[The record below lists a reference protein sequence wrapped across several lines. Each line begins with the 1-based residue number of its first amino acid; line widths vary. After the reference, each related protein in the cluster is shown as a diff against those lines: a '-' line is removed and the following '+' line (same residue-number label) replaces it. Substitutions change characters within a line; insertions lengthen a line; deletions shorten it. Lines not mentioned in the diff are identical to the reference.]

1 MNKKTSYQL
10 MQGNEAVAEGALAAG
25 VDFFAGYPITPSTEI
40 AEILADRLPENGG
53 KFIQMEDEIGS
64 IAAIIGASIGGCK
77 TLTATSG
84 PGFSLMQENLGFAC
98 LAEIPLVIVNVMRAG
113 PSTGLPTS
121 PSQGD
126 VMQARW
132 GTHGDHPIIVLTPSS
147 VEEAFH
153 YTTKAVNFAE
163 KYRNPVIILM
173 DEVIGHMR
181 ARVSLPPRSMVER
194 VNRVQPNMPPE
205 WYLPYERSATGVAP
219 MASFGDGYRYH
230 ITGLIHDAKGFPT
243 ANPNEARD
251 NIRGLFA
258 KIERGFREICL
269 VDYELMEDAEH
280 AILAYGSMVL
290 SARSAMEQLRK
301 TGIKVGLIKLG
312 TLWPFPRFALE
323 HYLPQLKTILVP
335 ELNMGQIYREVLRVN
350 AGKAV
355 IEKLNRVNGTII
367 APDEIVKTVKGLVR

>member
-1 MNKKTSYQL
+1 MSRKTSYQL

-25 VDFFAGYPITPSTEI
+25 VSFFAGYPITPSTEI
-40 AEILADRLPENGG
+40 AEILADRLPETSG

-64 IAAIIGASIGGCK
+64 IAAIIGASIGGRK
-77 TLTATSG
+77 SLTATSG

-132 GTHGDHPIIVLTPSS
+132 GTHGDHPIIVLTPAS

-153 YTTKAVNFAE
+153 YTVKAVNFSE
-163 KYRNPVIILM
+163 KYRNPVIVLM

-194 VNRVQPNMPPE
+194 INRVQPNMPPE

-280 AILAYGSMVL
+280 AIVAYGSMVL
-290 SARSAMEQLRK
+290 SARSALEQLRES
-301 TGIKVGLIKLG
+301 GLKVGLIKLG

-323 HYLPQLKTILVP
+323 RFLPQLKTILVP

-367 APDEIVKTVKGLVR
+367 APDEIVKTVKGLIR

>member
-1 MNKKTSYQL
+1 MSKKTSYRL
-10 MQGNEAVAEGALAAG
+10 IQGNEAVAEGALAAG
-25 VDFFAGYPITPSTEI
+25 VSFFAGYPITPSTEI
-40 AEILADRLPENGG
+40 AEILADRLPETSG

-64 IAAIIGASIGGCK
+64 IAAIIGASIGGRK
-77 TLTATSG
+77 SLTATSG

-132 GTHGDHPIIVLTPSS
+132 GTHGDHPIIVLTPAS

-153 YTTKAVNFAE
+153 YTVKAVNFSE
-163 KYRNPVIILM
+163 KYRNPVILLM

-194 VNRVQPNMPPE
+194 INRVQPNMPPE

-243 ANPNEARD
+243 ADPNEARD

-280 AILAYGSMVL
+280 AIIAYGSMVL
-290 SARSAMEQLRK
+290 SARSALEQLRES
-301 TGIKVGLIKLG
+301 GLKVGLIKLG

-323 HYLPQLKTILVP
+323 HFLPQLKTILVP

-350 AGKAV
+350 AGKSV
-355 IEKLNRVNGTII
+355 IEKLNRVNGTVI

>member
-1 MNKKTSYQL
+1 MSKKSSYQL

-25 VDFFAGYPITPSTEI
+25 VNFFAGYPITPSTEV
-40 AEILADRLPENGG
+40 AEILADRLPASGG
-53 KFIQMEDEIGS
+53 KFIQMEDEIAS
-64 IAAIIGASIGGCK
+64 IAGIIGASIGGCK

-98 LAEIPLVIVNVMRAG
+98 LAEIPLVIVNVMRGG
-113 PSTGLPTS
+113 PSTGMPTS

-126 VMQARW
+126 VMQSRW
-132 GTHGDHPIIVLTPSS
+132 GTHGDHPIIVLTPAS

-153 YTTKAVNFAE
+153 YTIKAVNLAE
-163 KYRNPVIILM
+163 KYRNPVILLM
-173 DEVIGHMR
+173 DEVIAHMR
-181 ARVSLPPRSMVER
+181 ARVSLPPASMIEK

-230 ITGLIHDAKGFPT
+230 VTGLVHDAKGYPT
-243 ANPNEARD
+243 ANPNECRD
-251 NIRGLFA
+251 NIRGLFT
-258 KIERGFREICL
+258 KIERGFREICM
-269 VDYELMEDAEH
+269 VDYECMDDAEH
-280 AILAYGSMVL
+280 AIVAYGSMVL
-290 SARSAMEQLRK
+290 SARSALEQLRES
-301 TGIKVGLIKLG
+301 GCKVGLIKLG

-323 HYLPQLKTILVP
+323 QYLPQLKTILVP

-355 IEKLNRVNGTII
+355 IEKLNRVNGTLIT
-367 APDEIVKTVKGLVR
+367 PNEIVKTVKGLIR

>member
-1 MNKKTSYQL
+1 MTKKTSYQL

-25 VDFFAGYPITPSTEI
+25 VSFFAGYPITPSTEI
-40 AEILADRLPENGG
+40 AEVLADRLPANGG

-64 IAAIIGASIGGCK
+64 IAAIIGASIGGRK
-77 TLTATSG
+77 SLTATSG

-132 GTHGDHPIIVLTPSS
+132 GTHGDHPIIALTPSS

-153 YTTKAVNFAE
+153 YTIKAVNFAE
-163 KYRNPVIILM
+163 KYRNPVIVLM

-181 ARVSLPPRSMVER
+181 ARVSLPPKSMIER
-194 VNRVQPNMPPE
+194 INRVQPNMPPE

-230 ITGLIHDAKGFPT
+230 VTGLVHDAKGFPT

-269 VDYELMEDAEH
+269 VDYEFMEDAEH
-280 AILAYGSMVL
+280 AIVAYGSMVL
-290 SARSAMEQLRK
+290 SARSALEQLRES
-301 TGIKVGLIKLG
+301 GIKVGMIKLG

-323 HYLPQLKTILVP
+323 RFLPQLKTILVP

-367 APDEIVKTVKGLVR
+367 APNEIVKTVKGMVR

>member
-1 MNKKTSYQL
+1 MTKKTSYQL

-25 VDFFAGYPITPSTEI
+25 VSFFAGYPITPSTEI
-40 AEILADRLPENGG
+40 AEVLADRLPATGG

-64 IAAIIGASIGGCK
+64 IAAIIGASIGGRK

-132 GTHGDHPIIVLTPSS
+132 GTHGDHPIIALTPSS

-153 YTTKAVNFAE
+153 YTIKAVNFAE
-163 KYRNPVIILM
+163 KYRNPVIVLM

-181 ARVSLPPRSMVER
+181 ARVNLPPISMIER
-194 VNRVQPNMPPE
+194 INRVQPNMPPE

-230 ITGLIHDAKGFPT
+230 VTGLVHDAKGFPT

-269 VDYELMEDAEH
+269 VDYEFMEDAEH
-280 AILAYGSMVL
+280 AIVAYGSMVL
-290 SARSAMEQLRK
+290 SARSALEQLRES
-301 TGIKVGLIKLG
+301 GIKVGMIKLG

-323 HYLPQLKTILVP
+323 RFLPQLKTILVP

-367 APDEIVKTVKGLVR
+367 APNEIVKTVKGMVR

>member
-1 MNKKTSYQL
+1 MNKRSSYQL

-25 VDFFAGYPITPSTEI
+25 VNFFAGYPITPSTEV
-40 AEILADRLPENGG
+40 AEILADRLPAGGG

-77 TLTATSG
+77 SLTATSG

-98 LAEIPLVIVNVMRAG
+98 LAEIPLVIVNVMRGG
-113 PSTGLPTS
+113 PSTGMPTS

-132 GTHGDHPIIVLTPSS
+132 GTHGDHPIIVLSPSS
-147 VEEAFH
+147 VEEAFSF
-153 YTTKAVNFAE
+153 TIKAVNLAE
-163 KYRNPVIILM
+163 KYRNPVILLM
-173 DEVIGHMR
+173 DEVIAHMR
-181 ARVSLPPRSMVER
+181 ARVTLPPQSMIEKVS
-194 VNRVQPNMPPE
+194 RVQPDMPPE

-230 ITGLIHDAKGFPT
+230 ITGLVHDAKGYPT
-243 ANPNEARD
+243 ANPNECRD
-251 NIRGLFA
+251 NIRGLFT

-269 VDYELMEDAEH
+269 VEYENMEDAEH
-280 AILAYGSMVL
+280 AIVAYGSMVL
-290 SARSAMEQLRK
+290 SARSALEQLREA
-301 TGIKVGLIKLG
+301 GLKVGMIKLG

-323 HYLPQLKTILVP
+323 RYLPQLKTILVP

-350 AGKAV
+350 AGNAI
-355 IEKLNRVNGTII
+355 IEKINRVNGTLIT
-367 APDEIVKTVKGLVR
+367 PNEIVKTVKGLTR

>member
-1 MNKKTSYQL
+1 MSKKTSYQL
-10 MQGNEAVAEGALAAG
+10 MQGNEAVAEGALASG
-25 VDFFAGYPITPSTEI
+25 VSFFAGYPITPSTEI
-40 AEILADRLPENGG
+40 AEILADRLPESGG

-64 IAAIIGASIGGCK
+64 IAAIIGASIGGSK
-77 TLTATSG
+77 SLTATSG

-153 YTTKAVNFAE
+153 YTTKAVNFSE
-163 KYRNPVIILM
+163 KYRNPVIVLM

-181 ARVSLPPRSMVER
+181 ARVNLPPQSMVER
-194 VNRVQPNMPPE
+194 INRVQPNMPPE
-205 WYLPYERSATGVAP
+205 WYLPYERSANGVAP

-230 ITGLIHDAKGFPT
+230 ITGLVHDAKGFPT

-280 AILAYGSMVL
+280 AIVAYGSMVL
-290 SARSAMEQLRK
+290 SARSALEQLRK
-301 TGIKVGLIKLG
+301 SGIKVGLIKLG

-323 HYLPQLKTILVP
+323 HYLPQLKTVLVP

-350 AGKAV
+350 AGKSQ
-355 IEKLNRVNGTII
+355 IEKINRVNGTII
-367 APDEIVKTVKGLVR
+367 APDEIVKTVKGMIR